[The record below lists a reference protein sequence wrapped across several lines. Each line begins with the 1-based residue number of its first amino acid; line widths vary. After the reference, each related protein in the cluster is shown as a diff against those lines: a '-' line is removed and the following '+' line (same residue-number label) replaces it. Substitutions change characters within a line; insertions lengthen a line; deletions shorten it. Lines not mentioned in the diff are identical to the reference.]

1 MMPEVGTILC
11 PLSIEKEDVMENTT
25 YRVNV
30 TSAGLTVFYRNRVN
44 RTPVLFKNVYENEL
58 QILELQL
65 KQKSI
70 QYDIEKNNTVGEIEE
85 EISDEVLIENDEVK
99 IEELY
104 TKKEDQSESI
114 LDKLIAEDE

>member
-1 MMPEVGTILC
+1 
-11 PLSIEKEDVMENTT
+11 MENTT

-30 TSAGLTVFYRNRVN
+30 TSPGLTVFFRNRVN
-44 RTPVLFKNVYENEL
+44 RTPVLFSNVYKNEL

-70 QYDIEKNNTVGEIEE
+70 QYVVEQNIPNEDTQDEITFDEVLPV
-85 EISDEVLIENDEVK
+85 SDEVKV
-99 IEELY
+99 EELY
-104 TKKEDQSESI
+104 LKEDEEPESI

>member
-1 MMPEVGTILC
+1 
-11 PLSIEKEDVMENTT
+11 MENTT

-30 TSAGLTVFYRNRVN
+30 NTPGLTVFFRNRVN
-44 RTPVLFKNVYENEL
+44 RTPVLFSNVYENEL
-58 QILELQL
+58 KILELQL

-70 QYDIEKNNTVGEIEE
+70 KYSVEKNIITEKIEE
-85 EISDEVLIENDEVK
+85 KETDLDEVIVNDEVK

-104 TKKEDQSESI
+104 TKEKEPESI